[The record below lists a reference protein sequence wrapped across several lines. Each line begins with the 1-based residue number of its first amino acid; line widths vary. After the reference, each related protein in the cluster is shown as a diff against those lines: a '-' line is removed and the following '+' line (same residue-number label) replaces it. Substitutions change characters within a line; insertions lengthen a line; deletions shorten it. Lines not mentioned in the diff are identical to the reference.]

1 MKLLKTLNTDNKIEF
16 IDYWSKLYSY
26 DKEELYDVDSGAN
39 LPPVP
44 VKVATHSG

>member
-1 MKLLKTLNTDNKIEF
+1 MSIKLLLQEKVETF
-16 IDYWSKLYSY
+16 I
-26 DKEELYDVDSGAN
+26 VDSGAN